1 MKINDFVKVEDN
13 RKEKDFFLI
22 VVYKEIFHALL
33 SVENKLRTSIK
44 KQITFSNTDTYLRNV
59 VTDKTPENMHNVLRA
74 TLFT

>member
-13 RKEKDFFLI
+13 WKEKDFFLI